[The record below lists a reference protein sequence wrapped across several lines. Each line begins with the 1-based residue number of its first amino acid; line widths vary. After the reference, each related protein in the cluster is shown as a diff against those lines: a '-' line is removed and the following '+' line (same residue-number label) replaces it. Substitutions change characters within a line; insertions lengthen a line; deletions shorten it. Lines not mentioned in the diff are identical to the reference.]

1 MESRDEN
8 IWIYVNDPPRFLTQP
23 LGTEFVAGGVF
34 QYEPIVRDRNKDAS
48 LQFYLENG
56 PPGMTIKDGVLY
68 WKSDSINAEQ
78 YDVRLV
84 VSDGFERDVQEFPL
98 SARSGIRIL
107 SKAPEIATVGEKYSY
122 DVKVWRQGPVKKQT
136 INYFLVQVG

>member
-1 MESRDEN
+1 MIPTKEIMESLSASGSENQEYKTVPVLESRDEQV
-8 IWIYVNDPPRFLTQP
+8 WIYVNDPPRFLTQP

-48 LQFYLENG
+48 LQFFLEVS
-56 PPGMTIKDGVLY
+56 PPGMTINEGVLY

-84 VSDGFERDVQEFPL
+84 VSDGFERDV
-98 SARSGIRIL
+98 
-107 SKAPEIATVGEKYSY
+107 VKYGLL
-122 DVKVWRQGPVKKQT
+122 KLQ
-136 INYFLVQVG
+136 

>member
-1 MESRDEN
+1 MGYYIGNR
-8 IWIYVNDPPRFLTQP
+8 
-23 LGTEFVAGGVF
+23 
-34 QYEPIVRDRNKDAS
+34 
-48 LQFYLENG
+48 
-56 PPGMTIKDGVLY
+56 
-68 WKSDSINAEQ
+68 DSINAEQ

-122 DVKVWRQGPVKKQT
+122 DVKVWRQRTSQEANYKLFFGPSGMKVDKNTGVLSWMPQETQIDTVEYAVVSIHGVASDTQFVEVFVNHPPVIQK
-136 INYFLVQVG
+136 LLLL